1 MSIFRHLFLL
11 ASYSALAFG
20 VALSLPHATLPLSVE
35 ACYGIAAL
43 VFLTGVTLHEGV
55 ARRWSDDD
63 VRLQLTALAQAGRI
77 RERDVAD
84 LASQI
89 AQFRARLSTLAEHE
103 EIEAE
108 ALPRVQALNP
118 HVLNLRE
125 EVTTAGDLAG
135 KVLRAVPLPE
145 PSAAAPASLVPLG
158 ARRTPLVAHTL
169 DEEPGARMGDGEVV
183 ALLREAVRED
193 QIHVVTQPIVS
204 LPQRKVCFRELFT
217 RLRLPD
223 GEALDAGRYVEL
235 AEREGLI
242 TSIDNYQLFRSAQ
255 IAREALRRRRRESLF
270 VNLSTHTLQDRAFVT
285 RFVDFLSSN
294 AELAGRVIFEFSVND
309 FDLVAGSLRRPLE
322 YLAQR
327 GFRYSVD
334 GVEDLAS
341 LDPRRLS
348 EHYVRYAKIPA
359 DAFLTQ
365 ADSELGTVDFNDLR
379 AQLDS
384 AAMDL
389 IISHI
394 ETEET
399 LLRVLDHKVDFGQG
413 HLFGT
418 PA

>member
-1 MSIFRHLFLL
+1 MSILRHIFLL
-11 ASYSALAFG
+11 ASYSALAVG

-43 VFLTGVTLHEGV
+43 VFLTGVSLHEGV

-89 AQFRARLSTLAEHE
+89 AQFRARLSVLAEHE

-108 ALPRVQALNP
+108 VLPRAQTLNP

-125 EVTTAGDLAG
+125 EITTAGDLAG

-145 PSAAAPASLVPLG
+145 PAAAPAGLVPLG
-158 ARRTPLVAHTL
+158 ARRTPLVAHTP
-169 DEEPGARMGDGEVV
+169 DEDRGARMGDGEVV

-223 GEALDAGRYVEL
+223 GEALEAGRYVEL

-294 AELAGRVIFEFSVND
+294 AELAGRVIFEFSIDD

-341 LDPRRLS
+341 LEPRRLS
-348 EHYVRYAKIPA
+348 EHYVRYAKMPA
-359 DAFLTQ
+359 NAFLTQ
-365 ADSELGTVDFNDLR
+365 ADSELGSVDFNDLR

-389 IISHI
+389 IVSHI

-399 LLRVLDHKVDFGQG
+399 LLRVLDHRVDFGQG
-413 HLFGT
+413 HLFGA